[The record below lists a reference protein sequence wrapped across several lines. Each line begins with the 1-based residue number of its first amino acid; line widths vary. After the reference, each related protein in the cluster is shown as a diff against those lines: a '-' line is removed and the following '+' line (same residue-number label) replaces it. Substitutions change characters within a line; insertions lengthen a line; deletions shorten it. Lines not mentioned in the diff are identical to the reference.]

1 MAPLGGS
8 NLSAR
13 VGKHQLLLV
22 AASRSSQQVSTYLS
36 GDMIIEHSG
45 PPNKI
50 NLIPKSFFR
59 KFEVKTRLKNK

>member
-22 AASRSSQQVSTYLS
+22 AAFRSSQQVSTYLS

-50 NLIPKSFFR
+50 KLTSKSIFC
-59 KFEVKTRLKNK
+59 KFEVKTRQKTT